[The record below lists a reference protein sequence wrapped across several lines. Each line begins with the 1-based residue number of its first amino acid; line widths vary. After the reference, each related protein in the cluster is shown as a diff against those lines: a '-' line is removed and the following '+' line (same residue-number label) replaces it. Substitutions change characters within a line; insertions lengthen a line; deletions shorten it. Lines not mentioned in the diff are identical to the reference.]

1 MYVQPL
7 HDFVVV
13 QPFEQSTESSSGLT
27 INIMSQTVPDRGV
40 VLAVGPGRHQ
50 DGVFVPTTVKVGD
63 HVLFSPNSGAY
74 TKLGDDVDKVLI
86 LVEGNII
93 GVIKTP

>member
-13 QPFEQSTESSSGLT
+13 QPFEQSTETASGLT
-27 INIMSQTVPDRGV
+27 INIMSQTVPDRGR

-63 HVLFSPNSGAY
+63 TVLFSPNSGAY